1 MKQLGQLVVGLGMNA
16 GRWLRD
22 LSHRMVLRVVMCAVL
37 AACGGGSRNYRTPP
51 PPEED
56 TSIGVGDVFQ
66 VEVIGE
72 EELDG
77 QYRVSRDGTIHFPY
91 LGTVEVAGLEAP
103 EVAQTLGQGLVAG
116 GFFRNPQ
123 IRVFV
128 SESTSKRF
136 SVMGEVQSPGT
147 FSVTSGLGVVEAIS
161 LAGGFTAM
169 ARQGNVRVTRR
180 ENGEAR
186 TYRVPVDDI
195 TSGTEP
201 DFPLRAGDI
210 VYVEQRPF

>member
-1 MKQLGQLVVGLGMNA
+1 MNNSA
-16 GRWLRD
+16 QASDSLA
-22 LSHRMVLRVVMCAVL
+22 RMPIRVLMCL
-37 AACGGGSRNYRTPP
+37 ALTACGGGSRNYRTPP

-91 LGTVEVAGLEAP
+91 LGRVEVSGLEAP
-103 EVAQTLGQGLVAG
+103 EVAEALSQGLVSG

-123 IRVFV
+123 VRVFV
-128 SESTSKRF
+128 SESNSRRV

-147 FSVTSGLGVVEAIS
+147 FPVTSGLGVVEVIS

-201 DFPLRAGDI
+201 DFPVRAGDI